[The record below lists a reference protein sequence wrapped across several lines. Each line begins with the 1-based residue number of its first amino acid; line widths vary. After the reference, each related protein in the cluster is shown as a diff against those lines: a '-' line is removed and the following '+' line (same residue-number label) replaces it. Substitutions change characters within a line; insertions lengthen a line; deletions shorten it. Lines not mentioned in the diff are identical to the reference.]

1 MDELIKMVSD
11 RAGIAPDK
19 AREAVDTV
27 FNFLKAKLPPSIAS
41 HLDAL
46 ATANLGTI
54 ASSLGGLGGL
64 ADMAKNIEGKVGIG
78 EHLSGEPRPDEN
90 RA

>member
-1 MDELIKMVSD
+1 MDELITLVSD

-27 FNFLKAKLPPSIAS
+27 FNFLKGKL
-41 HLDAL
+41 
-46 ATANLGTI
+46 
-54 ASSLGGLGGL
+54 
-64 ADMAKNIEGKVGIG
+64 GIG